1 MLRTFSRRFKSTSH
15 AAKSQTA
22 TKNGFGERSVAQN
35 DDDITL
41 DEFYAG
47 MIDKVHK
54 WRSFAEED
62 IVNPGETPE

>member
-15 AAKSQTA
+15 AAKSQAA
-22 TKNGFGERSVAQN
+22 TKNDFGERSVTQ
-35 DDDITL
+35 DGEDITL

-47 MIDKVHK
+47 MVDKINK